1 MSPSKET
8 DTHMI
13 YVSMTGKVVRFPKV
27 AKYKRSVDHVYT
39 INSFADGEL
48 VTFSNFS
55 GNAQST
61 ADGNAWYFGHM
72 CKHGN
77 LINID
82 ELEEIDVEEV
92 ENY

>member
-8 DTHMI
+8 DTHMV

-27 AKYKRSVDHVYT
+27 ARYRRNADRVYT

-55 GNAQST
+55 GNAQRT
-61 ADGNAWYFGHM
+61 EDGNAWYFGQT
-72 CKHGN
+72 CKHGDF
-77 LINID
+77 INVD
-82 ELEEIDVEEV
+82 ELEEIVTDDR
-92 ENY
+92 